1 MIYKDQQIVVVI
13 LSFSLK
19 WEIWPNMFIG
29 LCKYFYK
36 LYNWRLVLRL
46 LISTRSYFGKWKLS
60 LKQKYKLIWQVC
72 NCKIKPHFNWL
83 FADIIV
89 LRIWL
94 SCESNFDK
102 KLMKRRNYQQL
113 NHCNSHV
120 HLQLLPDDVLLSVR
134 HVQKWFIVTVLN
146 LVVGWLNQLLNWAVL
161 AFTN

>member
-1 MIYKDQQIVVVI
+1 MAQLFLNDVIMTINDKKKLITIYDNDVDRIIVI
-13 LSFSLK
+13 
-19 WEIWPNMFIG
+19 
-29 LCKYFYK
+29 
-36 LYNWRLVLRL
+36 
-46 LISTRSYFGKWKLS
+46 YFGKWKLS
-60 LKQKYKLIWQVC
+60 MKQKYKLIWQVC

-120 HLQLLPDDVLLSVR
+120 HPQLLPDDVLLSVR